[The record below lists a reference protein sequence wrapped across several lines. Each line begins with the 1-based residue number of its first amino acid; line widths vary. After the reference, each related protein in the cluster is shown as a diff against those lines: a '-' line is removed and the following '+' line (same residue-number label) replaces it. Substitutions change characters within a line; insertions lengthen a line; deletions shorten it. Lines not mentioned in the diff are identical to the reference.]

1 MKEKPF
7 VPQEELARQREFV
20 REIGEAFAGRKTY
33 HIVTLGCQMNVRDSE
48 TLAGTLQEMG
58 FAQAE
63 RDKADIVLYNTCCVR
78 ENAENRALGN
88 VIWLKELKKERPDM
102 VIGVCGCMIQEEGV
116 AERLQKQY
124 PFIDLAFGTHNAY
137 RFPEYLYQVLLQK
150 SRIFAVEES
159 DGVIAEGL
167 PALRSHAHSAFVNI
181 MFGCNN
187 FCSYCIVPYVR
198 GRERSREATDILRE
212 VAALCEAGAKEITLL
227 GQNVNSYQGGEFA
240 NLLRLLSK
248 TGIERIRFM
257 TSHPKDLSDDLIAAM
272 RDLPNVMPQLH
283 LPVQSGSSEVLR
295 RMNRRYTREHYLAL
309 VKKLR
314 EAIPEI
320 GLTTDII
327 VGFPGETLAQ
337 FEETLSLVEEVRYDS
352 AFTFIFS
359 PRRGTAA
366 AEYPDNTSEAEK
378 SARIQRLID
387 RQQAISQEILNAQI
401 GREETVLVDDVSTRD
416 AGCVCGRTPRGHMV
430 NFPGNA
436 DAVGTLAR
444 VRIVSAGRNTL
455 RGERID
461 G

>member
-7 VPQEELARQREFV
+7 VPQEELARQESFV
-20 REIGEAFAGRKTY
+20 REIAGIFGGRKTY

-48 TLAGTLQEMG
+48 TLAGFMGEMG
-58 FAQAE
+58 FSPAE
-63 RDKADIVLYNTCCVR
+63 KEAADIVLYNTCCVR

-88 VIWLKELKKERPDM
+88 VIWMKELKRERPDM
-102 VIGVCGCMIQEEGV
+102 VIAVCGCMMQEEGM
-116 AERLQKQY
+116 AARLQKRY
-124 PFIDLAFGTHNAY
+124 PFIDLVFGTHNAY

-150 SRIFAVEES
+150 RRVFEVETS

-167 PALRSHAHSAFVNI
+167 PALRSRPHSAFVNI
-181 MFGCNN
+181 MFGCDN

-198 GRERSREATDILRE
+198 GRERSRNANDILKE
-212 VAALCEAGAKEITLL
+212 VEMLRDAGAQEITLL

-240 NLLRLLSK
+240 SLLRLLSQ
-248 TGIERIRFM
+248 TGIPRIRFM

-272 RDLPNVMPQLH
+272 RDLSNVMPQLH

-295 RMNRRYTREHYLAL
+295 RMNRRYTREHYLSL
-309 VKKLR
+309 VEKLR
-314 EAIPEI
+314 AAIPEI

-359 PRRGTAA
+359 PRRGTLAA
-366 AEYPDNTSEAEK
+366 TYPDDTPEAEK

-387 RQQAISQEILNAQI
+387 RQQAISQEILSAQV
-401 GREETVLVDDVSTRD
+401 GREEWVLVDDVSARD
-416 AGCVCGRTPRGHMV
+416 TGCVCGRTPRGHMV

-436 DAVGTLAR
+436 DSVGTFAH

>member
-150 SRIFAVEES
+150 SRVFAVEES

-198 GRERSREATDILRE
+198 GRERSREAANILRE
-212 VAALCEAGAKEITLL
+212 GA
-227 GQNVNSYQGGEFA
+227 
-240 NLLRLLSK
+240 
-248 TGIERIRFM
+248 
-257 TSHPKDLSDDLIAAM
+257 P
-272 RDLPNVMPQLH
+272 
-283 LPVQSGSSEVLR
+283 
-295 RMNRRYTREHYLAL
+295 
-309 VKKLR
+309 
-314 EAIPEI
+314 
-320 GLTTDII
+320 
-327 VGFPGETLAQ
+327 
-337 FEETLSLVEEVRYDS
+337 
-352 AFTFIFS
+352 
-359 PRRGTAA
+359 
-366 AEYPDNTSEAEK
+366 
-378 SARIQRLID
+378 
-387 RQQAISQEILNAQI
+387 
-401 GREETVLVDDVSTRD
+401 
-416 AGCVCGRTPRGHMV
+416 
-430 NFPGNA
+430 
-436 DAVGTLAR
+436 
-444 VRIVSAGRNTL
+444 
-455 RGERID
+455 
-461 G
+461 